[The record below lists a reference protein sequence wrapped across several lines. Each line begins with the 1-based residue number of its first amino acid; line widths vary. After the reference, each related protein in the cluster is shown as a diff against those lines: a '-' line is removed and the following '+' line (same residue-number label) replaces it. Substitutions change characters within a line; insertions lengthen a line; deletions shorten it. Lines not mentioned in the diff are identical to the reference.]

1 MEKED
6 KTRLLKLSKDKT
18 LIIKFCSHT
27 QQYYG
32 VKQNKMDDL
41 VTAKVKELEE
51 ILKKVIPSLTSFC
64 NFTEDRRIRY
74 LCNYDYPKPGGFIG
88 VNYTSIKEATKET

>member
-6 KTRLLKLSKDKT
+6 KTRLLKLSKDKS

-27 QQYYG
+27 TNYYG
-32 VKQNKMDDL
+32 VKQNKMDD
-41 VTAKVKELEE
+41 VISVKVKELEI

-74 LCNYDYPKPGGFIG
+74 LCNYDYPSPGGFIG
-88 VNYTSIKEATKET
+88 ISYTSIKEITKET